1 MGGHSLGGIV
11 LETYIKDNPE
21 LAEAIVAS
29 TIFSSPVFHLE
40 WHQVKFEKK

>member
-21 LAEAIVAS
+21 LAKAIMAS
-29 TIFSSPVFHLE
+29 F
-40 WHQVKFEKK
+40 